1 MNISDNGIKWLNSLF
16 DEELEPELWAE
27 LSEGEQEFFQNVR
40 RQCME
45 QKKRFA
51 EQKEALQYH
60 KSAFNAVPIPMVI
73 KDSDA
78 KFLYVN
84 KEYDSII
91 NTAKIDVVGS
101 DVWALPFFTQQEK
114 EIIQQENFY
123 AINNQTIVQKDFCF
137 SNDQLKRHYVY
148 WLGGFETESRKKGVL
163 CLYYDTT
170 KFQKMLCQLSKKV
183 DELETENKDM
193 AIHSSLDPLTGAY
206 NRSVMDAFLDKAF
219 AEAKKNERGFSLLML
234 DIDYFKSVN
243 DSYGHLIG
251 DQVLQLLVML
261 LQKTLRGRDTI
272 IRYGGEEFL
281 IILNDA
287 KDEYVYK
294 IAERI
299 RSLAENNLFT
309 PDRKPITVSIGI
321 GMYQNEERVTDLLK
335 KADDNLY
342 KAKSKGRN
350 TVYPEL

>member
-1 MNISDNGIKWLNSLF
+1 MNISDKGIAWLNSLF
-16 DEELEPELWAE
+16 DAERELQLWAE
-27 LSEGEQEFFQNVR
+27 LSEEEREFFQSVR
-40 RQCME
+40 KQCAE
-45 QKKRFA
+45 QQKRFA
-51 EQKEALQYH
+51 EQEDVLQYY

-73 KDSDA
+73 KDRNA
-78 KFLYVN
+78 KFLYIN
-84 KEYDSII
+84 KEYDSVI
-91 NTAKIDVVGS
+91 NTAKADVVGS
-101 DVWALPFFTQQEK
+101 DVTELPFFTDQEK

-123 AINNQTIVQKDFCF
+123 AINNQTTVQKDFCF
-137 SNDQLKRHYVY
+137 SNDEQKRHYVY
-148 WLGGFETESRKKGVL
+148 WLGGFETENRKKGVL

-183 DELETENKDM
+183 DELESENKDM

-206 NRSVMDAFLDKAF
+206 NRRVMDAFLDKAF
-219 AEAKKNERGFSLLML
+219 SEAKKNEHGLSLLML
-234 DIDYFKSVN
+234 DIDHFKSVN
-243 DSYGHLIG
+243 DTYGHLIG

-294 IAERI
+294 IADRI
-299 RSLAENNLFT
+299 RALAESSLFT
-309 PDRKPITVSIGI
+309 PDQQPITVSIGI
-321 GMYQNEERVTDLLK
+321 GMYQNEKTVMDLLQ

-342 KAKSKGRN
+342 KAKSRGRN
-350 TVYPEL
+350 IVYPEL